1 MDNELTIYR
10 GDLESHP
17 KTVQYEENNT
27 SLKRKIARAFREEIP
42 PESLYEVTEPSDNT
56 VSVVPVSLLS
66 PGRTYLWPYT
76 EKWHDKLLLQNALF
90 SSNAAYQN
98 EPLKYLQGQENRQ
111 FHEITKIIAVNI
123 RLGKQVASLFLA
135 SRGLKNTL
143 IVAFRG
149 TSSKED
155 VQSDIEIGFSTDNR
169 LQGQIHGGFLS
180 RAQEVA
186 ESLGVILNIAK
197 DNNARQIL
205 TCGHSLGGA
214 VSSLVHMFLL
224 FELHNSEQNDINI
237 SKENVINITFGA
249 PMVGDRVFAN
259 SVRERGFTENI
270 FQFASAWDVVP
281 VILSFGHFKEFLR
294 NAPARTCKEKVL
306 KALGVIG
313 SLFFKI
319 RPTET
324 TKLCLVVLGLE
335 TEADKIKNALV
346 VLKSCKTTLQR
357 SFDES
362 HYVPIGNYLRIREKE
377 ITPVGNNEKIIELL
391 LKEALQSE
399 DVSISELQQ
408 GHLLKSYFNCIK
420 NIKEFVTCD
429 KNDKILLDK
438 TTVMNFVADD
448 GLSYTFDK
456 ACSFTCGYVYCS
468 KPLFLNNKTVKLCLG
483 CKDDPQMSEHVFHT
497 TCWEHLHKEND
508 PNRGNH
514 ECTTINSDDLGNIDG
529 QENFFYDESKFIK
542 SLKLYFS
549 TFIVAG
555 NQIYWGPTF
564 HRKLVRAVG
573 DFDNSLNDRN
583 VLGLY
588 EEKTCTDQHVLIN
601 KTENQPNNAF
611 QNGLKLESLTI
622 KVTNF
627 ISKVKRQEIITEKSI
642 ALSTLFCY
650 NSICDLTSFYK
661 GKINKTAYA
670 KYLTENFAAS
680 LSSAFFSWGAEC
692 ISTQI
697 PFQVAY
703 PHHTPWFSYTVSAF
717 GIPCGFLG
725 GVMGYVWLKK
735 ISARA
740 GWIKTEEDKMKAD
753 IIADA
758 LNFLDVPLSN
768 NDFRKLTKSD
778 VTKCAKKK
786 SLFYYSAAS
795 SPGATEE
802 ERNQNEVLRQMVQL
816 SQKILIK
823 FCQDSQVLSN
833 CVIKLVQPKSMLRE
847 DFQVHKMKEK
857 LDKLNKYWE
866 KIGSNRVIQLAATQ
880 N

>member
-27 SLKRKIARAFREEIP
+27 SIKLKIARAFREKNP

-249 PMVGDRVFAN
+249 PMVGDKVFAN

-281 VILSFGHFKEFLR
+281 AILSFGHLKELLR
-294 NAPARTCKEKVL
+294 NAPAKTSKEKIFKKL
-306 KALGVIG
+306 FDAIG
-313 SLFFKI
+313 LLYKI

-362 HYVPIGNYLRIREKE
+362 HYVPIRNYLLIREKE
-377 ITPVGNNEKIIELL
+377 ITPVGNNENIIELL
-391 LKEALQSE
+391 LKETLQSE

-408 GHLLKSYFNCIK
+408 GHLLKTYFNCIK
-420 NIKEFVTCD
+420 NTNEFVTCD
-429 KNDKILLDK
+429 KKDKILLDK

-456 ACSFTCGYVYCS
+456 ACSFTCGYVCCS
-468 KPLFLNNKTVKLCLG
+468 TPLFLDNKTVELCLG

-508 PNRGNH
+508 DPNRGNH
-514 ECTTINSDDLGNIDG
+514 ECITINSDDLENIDD

-542 SLKLYFS
+542 SCKLYGS
-549 TFIVAG
+549 TIIVAG
-555 NQIYWGPTF
+555 NQIHWGPTF

-573 DFDNSLNDRN
+573 DFDNSSNDRH

-588 EEKTCTDQHVLIN
+588 EEKTCSDQHVLIN
-601 KTENQPNNAF
+601 KTDNQPSIAF
-611 QNGLKLESLTI
+611 QNGLKLESLTN

-627 ISKVKRQEIITEKSI
+627 ISKANRQEIILEKSI
-642 ALSTLFCY
+642 TLFCY

-697 PFQVAY
+697 SSQVAY

-725 GVMGYVWLKK
+725 GVMGYWWLKK
-735 ISARA
+735 LSARA

-786 SLFYYSAAS
+786 NLFYYSVS
-795 SPGATEE
+795 HSRETTDE
-802 ERNQNEVLRQMVQL
+802 ERNQNEALRQMIQL

>member
-10 GDLESHP
+10 GDLESQP

-27 SLKRKIARAFREEIP
+27 SIKRKIARAFREEIP
-42 PESLYEVTEPSDNT
+42 PESLYEVAERSDNT

-76 EKWHDKLLLQNALF
+76 EKWHDKLLVQNALF
-90 SSNAAYQN
+90 SSNAAYEN

-123 RLGKQVASLFLA
+123 RLGKQIASLFLA

-155 VQSDIEIGFSTDNR
+155 VQSDIEIVFSTDNR

-186 ESLGVILNIAK
+186 ESLGLILNIAK

-214 VSSLVHMFLL
+214 ISSLVHMFLL
-224 FELHNSEQNDINI
+224 FELHNSEQNDSNI

-249 PMVGDRVFAN
+249 PMVGNRVFAN
-259 SVRERGFTENI
+259 SVGERGFTENI
-270 FQFASAWDVVP
+270 FQFASAWDAVP
-281 VILSFGHFKEFLR
+281 AILSFGHLKEFLR
-294 NAPARTCKEKVL
+294 NAPAKTCKEKFY
-306 KALGVIG
+306 KTLGVIG

-319 RPTET
+319 KPTET
-324 TKLCLVVLGLE
+324 TKLCLMVLGLE
-335 TEADKIKNALV
+335 TEADKIKNALGA
-346 VLKSCKTTLQR
+346 LKSCKTTLQR

-362 HYVPIGNYLRIREKE
+362 HYVPIGNYLLIREKK
-377 ITPVGNNEKIIELL
+377 ITPLGYDEKIIELL
-391 LKEALQSE
+391 LKEALKSE

-429 KNDKILLDK
+429 KKDDKILLDK

-456 ACSFTCGYVYCS
+456 GCSFTCGYVCCS
-468 KPLFLNNKTVKLCLG
+468 TPLFLDNKTVKLCLG

-497 TCWEHLHKEND
+497 KCWEHLHKEND
-508 PNRGNH
+508 PNRGIH
-514 ECTTINSDDLGNIDG
+514 DCRTINSDDLENIDD

-542 SLKLYFS
+542 SFKLYGS
-549 TFIVAG
+549 TCIVAG
-555 NQIYWGPTF
+555 NQIHWGPTF

-573 DFDNSLNDRN
+573 DFDNSLNDRH

-588 EEKTCTDQHVLIN
+588 EEKTSTDQHVLIN

-611 QNGLKLESLTI
+611 QNGLKLESLTN

-627 ISKVKRQEIITEKSI
+627 ISKVNRQEIIVEKSI
-642 ALSTLFCY
+642 TLFCF

-661 GKINKTAYA
+661 EKINKTAYA

-680 LSSAFFSWGAEC
+680 LSSAFFSWGVEC
-692 ISTQI
+692 ITTQI
-697 PFQVAY
+697 SSQVAY

-725 GVMGYVWLKK
+725 GVMGYWWLKK
-735 ISARA
+735 LSAHA

-802 ERNQNEVLRQMVQL
+802 ERNQNEALRQLIQL
-816 SQKILIK
+816 SEKILIR